1 MIRWPKLWAP
11 HRGSIAFRL
20 FVSST
25 FWSLVILL
33 GAGIALSA
41 LYRHTA
47 EADFDNRLDVYMHA
61 LIADVATADDPATVM
76 PTHLG
81 EPLFEISLSG
91 WYWQITRLDGADKA
105 IRTSRSLF
113 TSHLPRLADEGLPS
127 GEGGARQGYVIGP
140 DARVLRQ
147 VERVI
152 DVGAEGNYLVQVAA
166 TTGDMEANI
175 DKFQLALA
183 ATFLAL
189 ALALIGT
196 SALQVHYGLEPLRRL
211 QEGVG
216 DIRRGGREH
225 IEGTFPADIAPL
237 AAELNLLIDA
247 NRAIVERARTQVGNL
262 AHALKT
268 PLSIIANESDADP
281 AQFSAKVREQ
291 AHLMRDQV
299 SFYLDRARMAAR
311 AGAFG
316 RSTDVL
322 PVLESLL
329 RTFGKIYPERSV
341 HLANPSGLAPKFAGE
356 QQDLE
361 EMFGNLIDN
370 ACKWA
375 AGTVVITLSESR
387 DAAARNL
394 IRVDIDDDGPGL
406 PEALRTA
413 ALARGRRLDETKPG
427 SGLGL
432 AIVVELAE
440 LYHGTLSLATSPQKG
455 LRASLSLP
463 GIE

>member
-1 MIRWPKLWAP
+1 MVRWPKFWAP
-11 HRGSIAFRL
+11 QRGSIAFRL

-41 LYRHTA
+41 IYRRTA

-61 LIADVATADDPATVM
+61 LIADVATADDPATAT

-91 WYWQITRLDGADKA
+91 WYWQITRLDGADKT

-113 TSHLPRLADEGLPS
+113 TSHLPRLADQGVAA
-127 GEGGARQGYVIGP
+127 GEGGARQGYVTGP

-152 DVGAEGNYLVQVAA
+152 DVGAEGDYLVQVAA
-166 TTGDMEANI
+166 TTGDMEDNI

-225 IEGTFPADIAPL
+225 IEGTFPADLAPL

-268 PLSIIANESDADP
+268 PLSVIANESDADP
-281 AQFSAKVREQ
+281 AQFTSKVREQ

-316 RSTDVL
+316 RSTDVM

-329 RTFGKIYPERSV
+329 RTFPKIYPGRRLLLV
-341 HLANPSGLAPKFAGE
+341 NPSGLAPKFAGE

-361 EMFGNLIDN
+361 EMLGNLIDN

-375 AGTVVITLSESR
+375 ASAVVINLSHAS
-387 DAAARNL
+387 DAAARHVMVL
-394 IRVDIDDDGPGL
+394 EIDDDGPGL
-406 PEALRTA
+406 PESLRSA

-432 AIVVELAE
+432 SIVVELAE
-440 LYHGTLSLATSPQKG
+440 LYHGTLSLATSPQG
-455 LRASLSLP
+455 GFRASLCLP
-463 GIE
+463 VID

>member
-1 MIRWPKLWAP
+1 MARWPKFWAP
-11 HRGSIAFRL
+11 QRGSIAFRL
-20 FVSST
+20 FVSAT

-41 LYRHTA
+41 LYRRTA

-61 LIADVATADDPATVM
+61 LIADVATADDPSTAM

-91 WYWQITRLDGADKA
+91 WYWQITRLDGDHGD

-113 TSHLPRLADEGLPS
+113 TSHLPRLADQGVAEGAGS
-127 GEGGARQGYVIGP
+127 VREGYVIGP
-140 DARVLRQ
+140 DARVLRL
-147 VERVI
+147 VERAI
-152 DVGAEGNYLVQVAA
+152 DVGAQGKYLVQVAA
-166 TTGDMEANI
+166 TTGDMEDNI

-225 IEGTFPADIAPL
+225 IEGAFPVDIAPL

-268 PLSIIANESDADP
+268 PLSVIANESDDDP
-281 AQFSAKVREQ
+281 AQFAAKVREQ

-299 SFYLDRARMAAR
+299 TFYLDRARVAAR

-316 RSTDVL
+316 RATDVL
-322 PVLESLL
+322 PVIDSLL
-329 RTFGKIYPERSV
+329 RTFPKIYAGRRLRLV
-341 HLANPSGLAPKFAGE
+341 NPSDLAPKFAGE

-361 EMFGNLIDN
+361 EIFGNLIDN

-375 AGTVVITLSESR
+375 ADEVVVSLSQTS
-387 DAAARNL
+387 DGAARRL
-394 IRVDIDDDGPGL
+394 IQVDIDDDGPGL
-406 PEALRTA
+406 PENLRSA
-413 ALARGRRLDETKPG
+413 ALARGRRLDESKPG

-432 AIVVELAE
+432 SIVVELAE
-440 LYHGTLSLATSPQKG
+440 LYHGTLSLATSPQGG
-455 LRASLSLP
+455 LRATLRLP
-463 GIE
+463 IID